1 MDEQLNDGMAEGLV
15 QINVRG
21 EALTAA
27 FGAFVLSHPEMVVS
41 YGKDGLAWL
50 KKSIVGERPLMTA
63 IDSVRRQGQARETQ
77 VALTLANL
85 YPHALVV
92 RGVSAA
98 GFSCRLRPLPSEVT
112 MSFGAGSQGGNWPV
126 LVPPMGT
133 ERIVLDLNA
142 NNQNDDNLGRTV
154 DLAFTYWLSDK
165 GTNANLEHRQP
176 VLLMA

>member
-85 YPHALVV
+85 YP
-92 RGVSAA
+92 
-98 GFSCRLRPLPSEVT
+98 
-112 MSFGAGSQGGNWPV
+112 
-126 LVPPMGT
+126 PM
-133 ERIVLDLNA
+133 L
-142 NNQNDDNLGRTV
+142 
-154 DLAFTYWLSDK
+154 LS
-165 GTNANLEHRQP
+165 
-176 VLLMA
+176 